1 MGFSRQEYLSGLP
14 DPGIILGSPALQA
27 DSLHL
32 SYQGSP
38 RLTKKVVFE
47 QTCGGGESEPGIHL
61 GEAHSQPGNH
71 QCRHLDA
78 GAASVAVAEGGCWKT
93 RR

>member
-1 MGFSRQEYLSGLP
+1 MGCLTLGSYSGLLHCTQIP
-14 DPGIILGSPALQA
+14 Y
-27 DSLHL
+27 HL

-47 QTCGGGESEPGIHL
+47 QTGGGGESEPGIHL

-71 QCRHLDA
+71 QSDTLML
-78 GAASVAVAEGGCWKT
+78 GQPVWLWQKEGVG
-93 RR
+93 RLGDEVG